1 MLLSITAVSSA
12 LTSDP
17 KILEKRLASADN
29 GDPAIKDMS
38 TKDKQDLVI

>member
-1 MLLSITAVSSA
+1 MLFSITSVSPA

-38 TKDKQDLVI
+38 AKVKQDLVI